1 VIVSDTSSVNY
12 FFINPFVLQSNVTA
26 PVPSL
31 VIEIAA
37 DPLAVMANYSPLVKS
52 KHDDYP

>member
-1 VIVSDTSSVNY
+1 
-12 FFINPFVLQSNVTA
+12 
-26 PVPSL
+26 L

-52 KHDDYP
+52 IHED